1 MWLRDFLGKDVPK
14 FRTMT
19 YGYNARLFDGLAG
32 GTLEEYAQQFLED
45 LKDVR
50 STVDVSG
57 FELVFQARLASTCSQ
72 TAQTQRRPLFFVTH
86 SFGGILVM
94 RVSSKPSTLNLPR

>member
-1 MWLRDFLGKDVPK
+1 MRRQADDISVIAVSGIGSHAFGSWVTEHNEMWLRDFLGNDVPK

-19 YGYNARLFDGLAG
+19 YGYNARLFDGHVG

-50 STVDVSG
+50 STVEVSVLD
-57 FELVFQARLASTCSQ
+57 LVL
-72 TAQTQRRPLFFVTH
+72 
-86 SFGGILVM
+86 
-94 RVSSKPSTLNLPR
+94 